1 MDVNTLWSLRLGFS
15 GKQAQA
21 IKEQG
26 INTFLQNTFTTKYDT
41 ALPDF
46 FEDTPKTISEIKAV
60 RQSIK
65 NDIEKGRELRK
76 QETKTL
82 FKFKAWWID
91 KMANEEYPLREKMVL
106 FWHNHYVTTYK
117 KVKINYWLYSH
128 NTLLRENAFGNFR
141 ELTKQVLRTNAMII
155 YLDNNKNT
163 NRGFNENLSR
173 ELLEL
178 FTLGEGNYTETDI
191 KNGAHGLA
199 GLVAGDNGGYYRTAF
214 QDDEPFTYFGEKGAF
229 KSDEMVDIIFKQKE
243 APYFITRKLLK
254 WFIYDNPP
262 EELVRYYGDYLRE
275 QDYEVEP
282 LLAKIFTEEF
292 NKPTAGSKIKD
303 PLTYV
308 IQLYHELNITEQ
320 NHKLTAL
327 FIRQQGMDL
336 FNQPNVKGWSGGN
349 YWLTAQLYQQRNRLA
364 NLYCSGRNLSERML
378 QSLRESDDTY
388 TDTFNVTLEWSK
400 EGKSKEVIK
409 ELKDRLL
416 FEVDAT
422 TQENFESILKYD
434 FDPSSEGADNGVLRL
449 FNYMVKTPEFQLI

>member
-15 GKQAQA
+15 GKQAQT

-26 INTFLQNTFTTKYDT
+26 INTFLQNAFATKPDIT
-41 ALPDF
+41 LPDF
-46 FEDTPKTISEIKAV
+46 FEGSPKTLKEVKAV

-65 NDIEKGRELRK
+65 NDVTKARARREKEKKIFFDLK
-76 QETKTL
+76 S
-82 FKFKAWWID
+82 WWIN
-91 KMANEEYPLREKMVL
+91 KMATEEYPLREKMTL

-141 ELTKQVLRTNAMII
+141 EITKQILRTNAMII

-163 NRGFNENLSR
+163 NKGFNENLSR

-199 GLVAGDNGGYYRTAF
+199 GLVAGNEGGYYRTAF
-214 QDDEPFTYFGEKGAF
+214 QDDEPFTYFGEKGVF
-229 KSDEMVDIIFKQKE
+229 KSDEMVDIIFKQKS

-262 EELVRYYGDYLRE
+262 EELVKYYGDYLRE
-275 QDYEVEP
+275 QDYEIEP
-282 LLAKIFTEEF
+282 LLTKIVTEEF
-292 NKPTAGSKIKD
+292 DKSTAGSKIKD

-308 IQLYHELNITEQ
+308 IQLYHELNIKEQ

-349 YWLTAQLYQQRNRLA
+349 YWLTAQLYLQRNRIA
-364 NLYCSGRNLSERML
+364 NLYCNGKNFSEKML
-378 QSLRESDDTY
+378 RSVRKSDEPY
-388 TDTFNVTLEWSK
+388 TSTFDITIEWNHNN
-400 EGKSKEVIK
+400 KSKEVIT

-416 FEVDAT
+416 FDT
-422 TQENFESILKYD
+422 DTITQENFESILKYD
-434 FDPSSEGADNGVLRL
+434 FDPTSKGADNGVLRL